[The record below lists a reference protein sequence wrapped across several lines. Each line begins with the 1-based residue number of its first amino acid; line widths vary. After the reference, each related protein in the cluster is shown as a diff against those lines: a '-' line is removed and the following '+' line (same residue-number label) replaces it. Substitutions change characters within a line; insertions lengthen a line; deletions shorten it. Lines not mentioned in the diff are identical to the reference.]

1 MFVKPANPKDT
12 VVLVPHS
19 GIQIVDYD
27 LDIDAVGRFQR
38 RFIERQYPKEA
49 VGQEIPVR
57 IFPGWNEDDP
67 GTEPSITLTRD
78 DVEYSINKEKAL
90 EPFLGKW
97 VPVPF
102 LRVRHG
108 RGEGGREAYDK
119 GPTNWVRVR
128 IVENPAHT
136 TGQGPRHLAIF
147 AFDTELAPQASDE
160 SDGTPFPYTA
170 PLHADAE
177 NPREFRLISSMAML
191 GWFLADPQ
199 PMEGT
204 DEIVD
209 YQGWVVEWID
219 KLFREFKLAQRGGR
233 PLRDEDFPYKLEA
246 AARWFAFLE
255 LLNSAV
261 APQKIRFADTVS
273 SQRPVRPID
282 VDLVLDVGNS
292 RTCGI
297 LVENHYNP
305 DSNVDLSQA
314 HVLELRD
321 VSRPE
326 FVYDEPFESRVEL
339 AQAWYGFDH
348 LSRLS
353 GRTKAFF
360 WPSLVRVG
368 PEASRFRSQQTGTE
382 ALGGMSSP
390 KRYLWDVSQVNQE
403 WRFPEKDYAND
414 GSGPPIER
422 AVRSFVNSTGDVLS
436 QLGDPRRTDRKLFK
450 TLYPKRR
457 DDDLMQRMGP
467 RLTFSRSSFYTL
479 MLAEIFWQA
488 WVMINSERS
497 RSQRREKATPRRLR
511 RIILTLPPAT
521 PVREQRIM
529 MARAQGAIDLIWD
542 LTGWT
547 QKKPPH
553 VEKPTVKVA
562 WDEATCVQ
570 FVWLYGQIARNF
582 GGHIQGFFDL
592 LGKPR
597 DRGEAKKLLAHVEP
611 NGHGRDGVQSSL
623 RVASIDIGGGTTDLM
638 IITYF
643 QDDNLQIVPVQTFRE
658 GFRIAGDDVVRAIIE
673 NVVIPSFGTALA
685 ATGAR
690 EGRRVLAERFGGDKA
705 GMSEQ
710 DKQLRRQFVLRVLE
724 PVALGMIHAYE
735 QAGQDGYG
743 HTEART
749 VADFLGESGGSL
761 PTSTIAYLE
770 DAAVAAGAKG
780 FNVLDVAIPLDF
792 HAMRSVIISEL
803 DKVFDNLA
811 EAIHHFDCDQVLV
824 SGRPSRLPAVME
836 TLTDRLAVSPDR
848 ILPLHA
854 YRAGEWY
861 PFRGR
866 DNRSIADPK
875 TAVVVGATLCLLA
888 EHQLQNF
895 RLATD
900 QIQMRSTA
908 RFIGVLELGRQ
919 LKDENIRFRFSD
931 LEQKSGSTEKLHKWY
946 SMQQFGYRQLP
957 YERWLAAPLY
967 QLSYDTAEQRSHDP
981 MDKFFPPIELVLDRE
996 PPDDDPDT
1004 PDKRLDIEAAK
1015 EDLRLVGAT
1024 DARGYD
1030 VLARMNL
1037 TFRTLPAGDS
1047 YWLDTGI
1054 LSVG

>member
-1 MFVKPANPKDT
+1 MFVKPANPTDT

-19 GIQIVDYD
+19 GIQVVEYA

-38 RFIERQYPKEA
+38 RFIERTFPEEA
-49 VGQEIPVR
+49 SAGEIPVR
-57 IFPGWNEDDP
+57 LLQGWDEDDP
-67 GTEPSITLTRD
+67 SIEASIPPRGD
-78 DVEYSINKEKAL
+78 DVDYTISKEKAL

-108 RGEGGREAYDK
+108 RGERGREMYDK

-128 IVENPAHT
+128 VVEDT
-136 TGQGPRHLAIF
+136 TRAPGEGARHLAIF
-147 AFDTELAPQASDE
+147 AFDTELAPQASLE
-160 SDGTPFPYTA
+160 RDGAPYPYTT
-170 PLHADAE
+170 PLYADAE
-177 NPREFRLISSMAML
+177 NPREFRFVSSVPLL

-199 PMEGT
+199 PVDGS
-204 DEIVD
+204 DERED
-209 YQGWVVEWID
+209 YQAWVVEWVEE
-219 KLFREFKLAQRGGR
+219 LFREFKQAQKPNR
-233 PLRDEDFPYKLEA
+233 PLRPDDFPYKLEH
-246 AARWFAFLE
+246 AARWFAFLQ
-255 LLNSAV
+255 LLQLAV
-261 APQKIRFADTVS
+261 QPQKVRFVDTVS
-273 SQRPVRPID
+273 DQPQGRPID

-297 LVENHYNP
+297 LIENYLNQ
-305 DSNVDLSQA
+305 DNVDLA
-314 HVLELRD
+314 DARVLELRD

-326 FVYDEPFESRVEL
+326 FVYSDPFESRVEL
-339 AQAWYGFDH
+339 AQAWYGYEH

-353 GRTKAFF
+353 GRTRAFF

-368 PEASRFRSQQTGTE
+368 PEATRFRAQQKGTE

-390 KRYLWDVSQVNQE
+390 KRYLWDVNQVNQE
-403 WRFPEKDYAND
+403 WRFPEKDYTKE
-414 GSGPPIER
+414 GIGPPIER
-422 AVRSFVNSTGDVLS
+422 AVRSFVNSTGDVIS
-436 QLGDPRRTDRKLFK
+436 QLKNPRRSDRKLFQS
-450 TLYPKRR
+450 LYPTRR
-457 DDDLMQRMGP
+457 NEDLMRTMGA

-479 MLAEIFWQA
+479 MLVEIFWQA
-488 WVMINSERS
+488 WVMINSERF
-497 RSQRREKATPRRLR
+497 RSERREKATPRRLR

-542 LTGWT
+542 LIGWR
-547 QKKPPH
+547 QKNPPG
-553 VEKPTVKVA
+553 VQPPKVQVA

-582 GGHIQGFFDL
+582 GGRIRSFFEL
-592 LGKPR
+592 MGKPR
-597 DRGEAKKLLAHVEP
+597 DRNEAEKLLAHVEP
-611 NGHGRDGVQSSL
+611 DTKRTSPIQSSL

-643 QDDNLQIVPVQTFRE
+643 QDDDRQIIPVQTFRE
-658 GFRIAGDDVVRAIIE
+658 GFRIAGDDVVKAVIE
-673 NVVIPSFGTALA
+673 NVVIPAFGDALDA
-685 ATGAR
+685 AGAR
-690 EGRRVLAERFGGDKA
+690 EGRRLLAERFGGDKA

-710 DKQLRRQFVLRVLE
+710 DKQLRRQFALRVLE
-724 PVALGMIHAYE
+724 PVALGLIHAYE
-735 QAGQDGYG
+735 QAGQDGYSRV
-743 HTEART
+743 EIRT
-749 VADFLGESGGSL
+749 VADFLGEAGSDL
-761 PTSTIAYLE
+761 PTAITAYLE
-770 DAAVAAGAKG
+770 DAAVAAGATG
-780 FNVLDVAIPLDF
+780 FRLGDIAIPLDF
-792 HAMRSVIISEL
+792 NAMRSAIVSEL

-836 TLTDRLAVSPDR
+836 TLTDRLSVSPDR

-908 RFIGVLELGRQ
+908 RFIGELELGRQ
-919 LKDENIRFRFSD
+919 LKDERILFRFSD
-931 LEQKSGSTEKLHKWY
+931 LEQKTGKTEKPLKWY
-946 SMQQFGYRQLP
+946 AVMQLGYRQLP
-957 YERWLAAPLY
+957 FERWLASPLY
-967 QLSYDTAEQRSHDP
+967 QLSYDSAERPD
-981 MDKFFPPIELVLDRE
+981 PPIDLILDRE

-1015 EDLRLVGAT
+1015 EDLKLNEAS
-1024 DARGYD
+1024 DRGGYN
-1030 VLARMNL
+1030 VIGKMSL
-1037 TFRTLPAGDS
+1037 TFRTMPVGDS

-1054 LSVG
+1054 LRVG